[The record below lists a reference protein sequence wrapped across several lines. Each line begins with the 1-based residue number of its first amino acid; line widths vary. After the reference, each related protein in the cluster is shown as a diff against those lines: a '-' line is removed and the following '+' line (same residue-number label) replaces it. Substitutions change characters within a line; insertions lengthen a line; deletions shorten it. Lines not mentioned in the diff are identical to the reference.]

1 MRNKD
6 IKKALDGYFAV
17 LSSYQPV
24 YSTFAGGVYEMELTR
39 AAIHCFA
46 THCSKLKPEV
56 IGNAA
61 PALGR
66 VLQFKPNPLMDTK
79 KYLYRL
85 ATAYMTDNNAVIA
98 PIMEYDEIKGFYP
111 MAVGKAQLIDYG
123 GQTYVRYDMGGG
135 EYFAA
140 ELSKCGILNQF
151 QYTNE
156 LWGESNL
163 CLRPT
168 LELIDAQNQ
177 GIINGIKNSAVIRFI
192 AKLANSLKPKDV
204 KEEQERLKEINLGIS
219 NTAGIFVIDQKYED
233 VKQIDSKP
241 YIINPSQME
250 YIKQNV
256 FNYFGTNE
264 HILQNKFTPD
274 EWNAYYEGKIEPFA
288 LEIGLV
294 HTNMTFTER
303 EKSFGNQ
310 IFFSSNRLQ
319 YASIQDKINYVVQ
332 MGDRGRTSI
341 NEDREVFNLP
351 PIPGGDRHFIRG
363 EYRPVD
369 SYGEPVEPAEM
380 PEGNTQAPISGNTT
394 VDKGVQGG
402 IIEAREPVFGD
413 GHKIVDNTPE
423 GGDESGSDGEK
434 TSDDGDKSSSDDD
447 KKEKG
452 GYSFSSK
459 VKPEFK
465 ETFNTEF
472 DAMSEK
478 FGTISTITRVV
489 PMTWGTDR
497 ELGEFSDNSGELAI
511 RFAEQKGGAKKLSQ
525 AAIDNKKAGVWSSS
539 HPNHVIR
546 HEIGHAIQL
555 EHKKNDPHWNDKLG
569 KIDKLMRSAEKSSV
583 STYALRNRDEFI
595 SECIAESMTT
605 KARPMSK
612 QVANIITGDDSND

>member
-17 LSSYQPV
+17 LSSYQPA
-24 YSTFAGGVYEMELTR
+24 YSTYAGGIYEMELTR

-66 VLQFKPNPLMDTK
+66 VLQYQPNPIMDTK

-85 ATAYMTDNNAVIA
+85 ATAYMTDNNALIA
-98 PIMEYDEIKGFYP
+98 PLTEFDEIKGFYP
-111 MAVGKAQLIDYG
+111 LAVGKAQLIDYG

-135 EYFAA
+135 EYFAV
-140 ELSKCGILNQF
+140 ELARCGILNQF
-151 QYTNE
+151 QYTSE
-156 LWGESNL
+156 LWGENNL

-168 LELIDAQNQ
+168 LELIDAQNS

-219 NTAGIFVIDQKYED
+219 NTAGVFVIDQKYED

-256 FNYFGTNE
+256 FTYFGTNE

-288 LEIGLV
+288 LELGLV

-310 IFFSSNRLQ
+310 IYFSSNRLQ
-319 YASIQDKINYVVQ
+319 YASISDKINYVVQ

-369 SYGEPVEPAEM
+369 SYEGAPSVSSADTSLIEGGDEPVDK
-380 PEGNTQAPISGNTT
+380 SGR
-394 VDKGVQGG
+394 GG
-402 IIEAREPVFGD
+402 IIE
-413 GHKIVDNTPE
+413 NTL
-423 GGDESGSDGEK
+423 GG
-434 TSDDGDKSSSDDD
+434 
-447 KKEKG
+447 
-452 GYSFSSK
+452 
-459 VKPEFK
+459 
-465 ETFNTEF
+465 
-472 DAMSEK
+472 
-478 FGTISTITRVV
+478 
-489 PMTWGTDR
+489 
-497 ELGEFSDNSGELAI
+497 
-511 RFAEQKGGAKKLSQ
+511 
-525 AAIDNKKAGVWSSS
+525 
-539 HPNHVIR
+539 VI
-546 HEIGHAIQL
+546 
-555 EHKKNDPHWNDKLG
+555 
-569 KIDKLMRSAEKSSV
+569 
-583 STYALRNRDEFI
+583 
-595 SECIAESMTT
+595 
-605 KARPMSK
+605 
-612 QVANIITGDDSND
+612 

>member
-24 YSTFAGGVYEMELTR
+24 YSTYAGGIYEMELTR

-66 VLQFKPNPLMDTK
+66 VLQYKPNPLMDTK

-85 ATAYMTDNNAVIA
+85 ATIYMTDNNAIIA
-98 PIMEYDEIKGFYP
+98 PLTEFDEIKGFYP
-111 MAVGKAQLIDYG
+111 LAVGKITLVDYS

-135 EYFAA
+135 EYFAV
-140 ELSKCGILNQF
+140 ELARCGILNQF
-151 QYTNE
+151 QYTSE

-168 LELIDAQNQ
+168 LELIDAQNK

-351 PIPGGDRHFIRG
+351 PVENGDRHFIRG

-369 SYGEPVEPAEM
+369 SYEGTELDPLPYGSTEPVDK
-380 PEGNTQAPISGNTT
+380 SGR
-394 VDKGVQGG
+394 GG
-402 IIEAREPVFGD
+402 IIEMRENNDPDYIQDPDTGKMDGSRPQGD
-413 GHKIVDNTPE
+413 D
-423 GGDESGSDGEK
+423 SDG
-434 TSDDGDKSSSDDD
+434 TSDD
-447 KKEKG
+447 KKEKLINEIKNIG
-452 GYSFSSK
+452 ISGEAFNIPAKSCNVEKLTFDSEHINARKHNVSVSEAKSYVTDAEISITRWKGKYENYYSQKGASY
-459 VKPEFK
+459 V
-465 ETFNTEF
+465 NTE
-472 DAMSEK
+472 DK
-478 FGTISTITRVV
+478 TIKTAFKAN
-489 PMTWGTDR
+489 
-497 ELGEFSDNSGELAI
+497 EY
-511 RFAEQKGGAKKLSQ
+511 
-525 AAIDNKKAGVWSSS
+525 DNK
-539 HPNHVIR
+539 
-546 HEIGHAIQL
+546 
-555 EHKKNDPHWNDKLG
+555 
-569 KIDKLMRSAEKSSV
+569 
-583 STYALRNRDEFI
+583 
-595 SECIAESMTT
+595 T
-605 KARPMSK
+605 KAMMGEIKKWKKRE
-612 QVANIITGDDSND
+612 

>member
-1 MRNKD
+1 MNK
-6 IKKALDGYFAV
+6 KKLKQALDSYFSV
-17 LSSYQPV
+17 ISTYQPV
-24 YSTFAGGVYEMELTR
+24 YSTFAGGIYEMELTR

-66 VLQFKPNPLMDTK
+66 VLQYKPNPLMDTK

-98 PIMEYDEIKGFYP
+98 PLIEYDEIKGFYP
-111 MAVGKAQLIDYG
+111 LAVGNMELIDYA
-123 GQTYVRYDMGGG
+123 GQPYVRYDMGSG
-135 EYFAA
+135 EYFAV
-140 ELSKCGILNQF
+140 EFSKCGIINQF
-151 QYTNE
+151 QYMNE
-156 LWGESNL
+156 LWGESNY

-168 LELIDAQNQ
+168 LELIDAQNK

-204 KEEQERLKEINLGIS
+204 KDEQERLKEINLGIN

-250 YIKQNV
+250 FIKQNV

-294 HTNMTFTER
+294 HTNMTFSER

-369 SYGEPVEPAEM
+369 SYEGTELSAEPLPNGNETLPNGNAEPV
-380 PEGNTQAPISGNTT
+380 
-394 VDKGVQGG
+394 DKSLRGG
-402 IIEAREPVFGD
+402 IIEARGWVTIKGEHVYIGE
-413 GHKIVDNTPE
+413 E
-423 GGDESGSDGEK
+423 GGTDASAKGKNKFVKGFRNKQALNNHWQNGRTHQKEYA
-434 TSDDGDKSSSDDD
+434 DDGITT
-447 KKEKG
+447 KEQ
-452 GYSFSSK
+452 Y
-459 VKPEFK
+459 E
-465 ETFNTEF
+465 
-472 DAMSEK
+472 A
-478 FGTISTITRVV
+478 RA
-489 PMTWGTDR
+489 
-497 ELGEFSDNSGELAI
+497 LELAESACSDKI
-511 RFAEQKGGAKKLSQ
+511 LGYKNAQNEIVRYDIEKNDFVKGNP
-525 AAIDNKKAGVWSSS
+525 NKCIKTLFKPGYDEVKAGDKEAGLRYFMEEMKNEGV
-539 HPNHVIR
+539 
-546 HEIGHAIQL
+546 
-555 EHKKNDPHWNDKLG
+555 KK
-569 KIDKLMRSAEKSSV
+569 
-583 STYALRNRDEFI
+583 
-595 SECIAESMTT
+595 
-605 KARPMSK
+605 
-612 QVANIITGDDSND
+612 

>member
-1 MRNKD
+1 MNPMRNKD

-24 YSTFAGGVYEMELTR
+24 YSTYAGGIYEMELTR

-66 VLQFKPNPLMDTK
+66 VLQYQPNPLMDTK

-85 ATAYMTDNNAVIA
+85 ATAYMTDNNALIA
-98 PIMEYDEIKGFYP
+98 PLLEFDEIKGFYP
-111 MAVGKAQLIDYG
+111 LAVGKVQLMDYG

-135 EYFAA
+135 EYFAV
-140 ELSKCGILNQF
+140 ELSKCGIINQF
-151 QYTNE
+151 QYTSE

-341 NEDREVFNLP
+341 NEDREVFNLTP
-351 PIPGGDRHFIRG
+351 VENGDRHFIRG

-369 SYGEPVEPAEM
+369 SYEGAPSVSSADTSFIEGGNEPV
-380 PEGNTQAPISGNTT
+380 
-394 VDKGVQGG
+394 DKSLRGG
-402 IIEAREPVFGD
+402 IIEVRENKDPDCIQDTETGQMQ
-413 GHKIVDNTPE
+413 GSRPS
-423 GGDESGSDGEK
+423 GG
-434 TSDDGDKSSSDDD
+434 DDGDAD
-447 KKEKG
+447 KTTTNAAGQTVKIVEHIETKGEPNSITQKQNAKG
-452 GYSFSSK
+452 GIDRNYYGADGKQIKQISNNDHGNPKLHPFGKKGEHAHDYFWDENNSLTRSK
-459 VKPEFK
+459 P
-465 ETFNTEF
+465 
-472 DAMSEK
+472 
-478 FGTISTITRVV
+478 
-489 PMTWGTDR
+489 R
-497 ELGEFSDNSGELAI
+497 ELNDDETKDN
-511 RFAEQKGGAKKLSQ
+511 
-525 AAIDNKKAGVWSSS
+525 
-539 HPNHVIR
+539 
-546 HEIGHAIQL
+546 
-555 EHKKNDPHWNDKLG
+555 
-569 KIDKLMRSAEKSSV
+569 
-583 STYALRNRDEFI
+583 
-595 SECIAESMTT
+595 
-605 KARPMSK
+605 
-612 QVANIITGDDSND
+612 GDFL

>member
-98 PIMEYDEIKGFYP
+98 PITEYDEIKGFYP
-111 MAVGKAQLIDYG
+111 LAVGNTQLVDYG
-123 GQTYVRYDMGGG
+123 GEIYVRYDMGSG
-135 EYFAA
+135 EHFAV
-140 ELSKCGILNQF
+140 EFSKCGIINQF
-151 QYTNE
+151 QYMNE

-168 LELIDAQNQ
+168 LELIDAQNK

-192 AKLANSLKPKDV
+192 AKLANSLKPKDM
-204 KEEQERLKEINLGIS
+204 KGEQERLNEINLGMS
-219 NTAGIFVIDQKYED
+219 NSGGVFLIDQKYED

-369 SYGEPVEPAEM
+369 SYEGTELSGEPLPNVNETLPDGSTEP
-380 PEGNTQAPISGNTT
+380 
-394 VDKGVQGG
+394 VDKSLRGG
-402 IIEAREPVFGD
+402 IIEKREPVFGE

-423 GGDESGSDGEK
+423 GGDEGG
-434 TSDDGDKSSSDDD
+434 SSSSVGSSENEKNQKELDEAISSGKVKTKLD
-447 KKEKG
+447 KKKQAKHKFGSKDYNDAINNGDLPSYTELSHMEIQTIINNHKKDG
-452 GYSFSSK
+452 NVIIKAGQYKKVITENYDFGMYGDLDSKKYIPTNRATIHYSEAGTHL
-459 VKPEFK
+459 VPAKPE
-465 ETFNTEF
+465 
-472 DAMSEK
+472 
-478 FGTISTITRVV
+478 G
-489 PMTWGTDR
+489 
-497 ELGEFSDNSGELAI
+497 
-511 RFAEQKGGAKKLSQ
+511 
-525 AAIDNKKAGVWSSS
+525 
-539 HPNHVIR
+539 
-546 HEIGHAIQL
+546 
-555 EHKKNDPHWNDKLG
+555 KNND
-569 KIDKLMRSAEKSSV
+569 
-583 STYALRNRDEFI
+583 
-595 SECIAESMTT
+595 
-605 KARPMSK
+605 
-612 QVANIITGDDSND
+612 